1 MDTEQ
6 INRSRHRRNR
16 NVILRHN
23 CDDTIWGWFAL
34 EVSNLVFVQNKR
46 CSGHNGSL
54 SCQWHMEWL
63 IGPQPPLFPS
73 MRILIISTLWLHTSL
88 RYLSSRNMQCKKK
101 RHFKASGKVCAHG
114 VYVCVKLN
122 KKQAFSTCLLAHDKF
137 TIKSSKD
144 APGVATIKRTN
155 YIEMQTSQ

>member
-1 MDTEQ
+1 MSVTYGVADRASAPAVPFYEDT
-6 INRSRHRRNR
+6 H
-16 NVILRHN
+16 H
-23 CDDTIWGWFAL
+23 FY
-34 EVSNLVFVQNKR
+34 
-46 CSGHNGSL
+46 
-54 SCQWHMEWL
+54 
-63 IGPQPPLFPS
+63 PLAS
-73 MRILIISTLWLHTSL
+73 HQLKVLKQSE
-88 RYLSSRNMQCKKK
+88 YAMQKK